1 MPPVTNTPAA
11 TKSEFHA
18 AAIARMAEV
27 MPRMAV
33 IGSALLRLE
42 GLGAHAAPDAGGGG
56 GMLVGREH
64 CAAAPMAERVLHLLE
79 RVQVRAAGY
88 GYILAD
94 GHLSISSLR
103 RAWGPG

>member
-1 MPPVTNTPAA
+1 MAA
-11 TKSEFHA
+11 
-18 AAIARMAEV
+18 M

-56 GMLVGREH
+56 DMLIRGEH
-64 CAAAPMAERVLHLLE
+64 RAPAPMAERVLHLLE

-88 GYILAD
+88 VYILAN

-103 RAWGPG
+103 RAWGPSDEAIYKQSRRGG